1 MLIHLIITN
10 RKQRTKINR
19 RDVVVKDFCF
29 NVCIIYPHQI
39 HIYLHPLY
47 HKHSLSDTQKS
58 PYLFVEGFITVIPVY
73 FLSAIAAC
81 GAIRKRG
88 RLLYAQSTVSF
99 CDRKKNRSF
108 FAFLARLIGGMAAEI
123 LFSVGICKNHTV
135 TTVMMVNIVSF
146 V

>member
-1 MLIHLIITN
+1 MAAVDKIEDLRKPEDFIGHRN
-10 RKQRTKINR
+10 R
-19 RDVVVKDFCF
+19 
-29 NVCIIYPHQI
+29 
-39 HIYLHPLY
+39 
-47 HKHSLSDTQKS
+47 
-58 PYLFVEGFITVIPVY
+58 G
-73 FLSAIAAC
+73 AC

-108 FAFLARLIGGMAAEI
+108 FAFLARLIGRMAAEI

-135 TTVMMVNIVSF
+135 TTVMMVNIVPF